1 MSIKDPYLTSL
12 SLSLECS
19 SISFHLALYRIP
31 FSYQSLGD
39 YACFGSHGHIGF
51 ESCDGLNACFGS
63 RGRIGTMV
71 LTNSSLAE
79 MDTDPRPS
87 CIDPTMRTED
97 DLDDP
102 DDVSEFEG
110 VCMNNAAEEI
120 GEHSCIDGERVCTY
134 NGLDLD
140 MGMPTSPRITIGDNS
155 CQSDNACYHN
165 RASIGDDSW

>member
-12 SLSLECS
+12 SLLGAHPSHLILPFIVFLFS
-19 SISFHLALYRIP
+19 S
-31 FSYQSLGD
+31 QSLGD
-39 YACFGSHGHIGF
+39 YACFNCQGDIGF
-51 ESCDGLNACFGS
+51 KSCDGLKACFQS
-63 RGRIGTMV
+63 NSTRIGTMV
-71 LTNSSLAE
+71 LTNSSLAD

-87 CIDPTMRTED
+87 CVDQTMKTED

-155 CQSDNACYHN
+155 CQSDNACYYN
-165 RASIGDDSW
+165 MASIGDGSW